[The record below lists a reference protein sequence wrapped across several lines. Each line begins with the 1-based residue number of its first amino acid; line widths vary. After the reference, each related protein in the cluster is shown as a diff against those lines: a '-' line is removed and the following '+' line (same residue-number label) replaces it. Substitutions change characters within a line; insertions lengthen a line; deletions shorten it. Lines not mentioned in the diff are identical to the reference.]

1 MSNIKRGFDI
11 LTKEERNKAIE
22 DIIAF
27 YVTERNEEMD
37 IIGANEILDSFL
49 QDIAPTIY
57 NKAIDDAKN
66 LFKKQSEDTDFELGV
81 LKR

>member
-1 MSNIKRGFDI
+1 MSTIKRGFDI

-37 IIGANEILDSFL
+37 IIGANDILDTFL